1 MMIFLLKK
9 MSRPFSFRPATL
21 LFLLAVVPGF
31 FSCGSQEKE
40 PNIRTE
46 SYGSTQATPTEGRFY
61 SIKKF
66 VDGDTFW
73 LEDGSPKGIKIRL
86 IGIDTPETRNT
97 RRKKKHPMGKMVADY
112 VQQLL
117 QNKQVRVELDVRPL
131 DQYGRILAYV
141 YTETDMQLNAHL
153 IEIGYAQLMTVP
165 PNVKFVDTYIKLQQ
179 KARET
184 QRGLWKEGFEE
195 SE

>member
-1 MMIFLLKK
+1 MMILLLKK
-9 MSRPFSFRPATL
+9 MSRRFSFRPATL

-40 PNIRTE
+40 PNIRTG
-46 SYGSTQATPTEGRFY
+46 SYGSPQATPMEGKFY

-73 LEDGSPKGIKIRL
+73 LENGSPKGIKIRL

-97 RRKKKHPMGKMVADY
+97 RRKKKHSMGKMVADY

-184 QRGLWKEGFEE
+184 QRGLWKEGFED